1 MSALGIAKL
10 EVTSSG
16 PGIEQEVKNK
26 LRDLC
31 YEGIAVIYLDLP
43 LGDPHTATLCQ
54 RFEELGFF
62 FSGILPRPTKLD
74 EPEGV
79 NSSDLLCLQY
89 LNGPRIDY
97 DRLQIYGDFGKELV
111 QYIRERDPL
120 A

>member
-1 MSALGIAKL
+1 MRAGDWAGGQEQTEGPLLRGNCRHLSG
-10 EVTSSG
+10 SSSRG
-16 PGIEQEVKNK
+16 PTY
-26 LRDLC
+26 R
-31 YEGIAVIYLDLP
+31 
-43 LGDPHTATLCQ
+43 HTWQ

-62 FSGILPRPTKLD
+62 FAGILPRPTKLD

-79 NSSDLLCLQY
+79 NSSDLLRLQY

-111 QYIRERDPL
+111 QYIRERDIL